1 MIPLTELL
9 HKYPSDKLS
18 AHSYAPL
25 YEELF
30 EPYRESATAICE
42 LGIEHG
48 QSLRAWRDFFPNAKI
63 FGIDN
68 CRSKMIYGED
78 RIQTFHADTTDRDG
92 FIQSIKGL
100 PPIDIAIDDGGHVIS
115 CQLFAVAALWSKL
128 KPGGL
133 LIVEDIAKP
142 EYLALFAAFKGA
154 TLHDRRKI
162 KGQAD
167 DMLAVMRKPL

>member
-1 MIPLTELL
+1 MTITELL

-18 AHSYAPL
+18 SHSYAPL
-25 YEELF
+25 YDELF
-30 EPYRESATAICE
+30 EPYRESATAILE
-42 LGIEHG
+42 IGIEHG
-48 QSLRAWRDFFPNAKI
+48 QSLRAWREYFPKANI
-63 FGIDN
+63 YGIDN
-68 CRSKMIYGED
+68 CESKMFAED
-78 RIQTFHADTTDRDG
+78 RIATIHADTTDRDG
-92 FIQSIKGL
+92 FLRAISNL

-142 EYLALFAAFKGA
+142 EYLALFSAFKGA

-162 KGQAD
+162 KGQVD